1 MFDIWFIYPKSEF
14 VIQIYVYRDYFQKF
28 DGSLYDFV
36 KLCKTYLDM
45 KLSLEFLSGCIEAT
59 TDTNNWIECF
69 LIKENIDLI
78 IKTIICI

>member
-1 MFDIWFIYPKSEF
+1 MSVWYLIYIFTYTNGEF
-14 VIQIYVYRDYFQKF
+14 VIQIYVYRDYFQMF

-59 TDTNNWIECF
+59 TDT
-69 LIKENIDLI
+69 DM
-78 IKTIICI
+78 